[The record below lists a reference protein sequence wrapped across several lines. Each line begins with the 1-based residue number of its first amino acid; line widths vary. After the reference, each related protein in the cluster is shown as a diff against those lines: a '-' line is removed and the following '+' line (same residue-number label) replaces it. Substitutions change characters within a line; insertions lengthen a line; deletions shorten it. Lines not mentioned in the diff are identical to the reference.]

1 MIDLKTP
8 PNSIDAEFSV
18 LGGLLIDNDS
28 WDKISS
34 ILTAGD
40 FYQPNHRILF
50 NTIEKMLNGHQAC
63 DVLTVSEYLKK
74 EGQLKEDLAFLG
86 SLVNNTPS
94 ASNIVQYGKIIREKS
109 ILRQL
114 IHLSNETSSIAIE
127 PKGQGS
133 DDILQLTEQKLFN
146 IAEQNNKSG
155 SGFTDLNS
163 ILKLNIDEIDLNFN
177 SDNVYTGLSTG
188 FCALDKM
195 TTGLK
200 NTDLIIIA
208 ARPSQGK
215 TELALNVAVNSAIE
229 NNAKIGIFSLEMSK
243 EQLGYRL
250 LSSIGKINYTKLT
263 QGDLDEEDW
272 LKLTLA
278 TQILQETTISI
289 DDTPD
294 LTPSELRS
302 RARKLKRT
310 QGLDLLVVDY
320 LQLMSVPG
328 IHAGQKHLEVEA
340 ISKSL
345 KALAK
350 ELNIPVIA
358 LSQLNRSLEERMNKR
373 PIMSDLRHSGAIEQ
387 DADLIMF
394 IYRDEIYNED
404 SVDKGM
410 AEIIIG
416 KHRNGPLGM
425 IKMTFVGEYTKF
437 EDYSYFS
444 EGLE

>member
-1 MIDLKTP
+1 MVDLKTP
-8 PNSIDAEFSV
+8 PNSIDAEYSV

-34 ILTAGD
+34 LLTADD

-50 NTIEKMLNGHQAC
+50 NTIEKMLNSNQAC

-74 EGQLKEDLAFLG
+74 EGQLKDDLTFLG
-86 SLVNNTPS
+86 SLVNNTPG
-94 ASNIVQYGKIIREKS
+94 ASNIVQYGQIIREKS

-114 IHLSNETSSIAIE
+114 IHLSNETASIAIE

-146 IAEQNNKSG
+146 IAEQNTKSG
-155 SGFTDLNS
+155 TGFTDLNS
-163 ILKLNIDEIDLNFN
+163 ILKLNIDEIDQNFN
-177 SDNVYTGLSTG
+177 SDKVYTGLSTG
-188 FCALDKM
+188 FSALDKK

-200 NTDLIIIA
+200 NSDLIIIA

-215 TELALNVAVNSAIE
+215 TALALNVAVNSAIE
-229 NNAKIGIFSLEMSK
+229 NNARIGIFSLEMSK

-272 LKLTLA
+272 PKLTLA
-278 TQILQETTISI
+278 TQILHETTISI

-358 LSQLNRSLEERMNKR
+358 LSQLNRSLEERTNKR

-387 DADLIMF
+387 DADVIMF

-404 SVDKGM
+404 SVDKGV

-416 KHRNGPLGM
+416 KQRNGPLGM
-425 IKMTFVGEYTKF
+425 VKMTFVGEYTKF

-444 EGLE
+444 DAME

>member
-1 MIDLKTP
+1 MVDLKTP

-34 ILTAGD
+34 ILTADD

-50 NTIEKMLNGHQAC
+50 NTIEKMLNSNQAC

-114 IHLSNETSSIAIE
+114 IHLSNETASIAIE

-155 SGFTDLNS
+155 TGFTDLNS
-163 ILKLNIDEIDLNFN
+163 ILKLNIDEIDQNFN

-188 FCALDKM
+188 YCALDKM

-215 TELALNVAVNSAIE
+215 TALALNIAVNSAIE

-263 QGDLDEEDW
+263 QGDLEDEDW
-272 LKLTLA
+272 PKLALA
-278 TQILQETTISI
+278 TQILQETMISI

-394 IYRDEIYNED
+394 IYRDEIYHED
-404 SVDKGM
+404 SMDKGV

-425 IKMTFVGEYTKF
+425 VKMSFVGEYTKF
-437 EDYSYFS
+437 EDYSHFS
-444 EGLE
+444 DGME

>member
-1 MIDLKTP
+1 MVDLKTP

-34 ILTAGD
+34 ILTAED

-50 NTIEKMLNGHQAC
+50 NTIEKMLNSNQAC

-74 EGQLKEDLAFLG
+74 AGQLKEELAFLG
-86 SLVNNTPS
+86 GLVNNTPS

-114 IHLSNETSSIAIE
+114 IHLSNETASIAIE

-155 SGFTDLNS
+155 TGFTDLNS
-163 ILKLNIDEIDLNFN
+163 ILRLNIDEIDQNFN

-188 FCALDKM
+188 YCALDKM

-200 NTDLIIIA
+200 NSDLIIIA

-215 TELALNVAVNSAIE
+215 TSLALNVAVNSAIE

-272 LKLTLA
+272 PKLTLA

-328 IHAGQKHLEVEA
+328 INAGQKHLEVEA

-404 SVDKGM
+404 SIDKGV

-425 IKMTFVGEYTKF
+425 VKMTFMGEYTKF

-444 EGLE
+444 DDME

>member
-1 MIDLKTP
+1 MVSFKTP
-8 PNSIDAEFSV
+8 PNSIEAECSV

-28 WDKISS
+28 WDKISL
-34 ILTAGD
+34 IINAKD
-40 FYQPNHRILF
+40 FYQPKHQIVF
-50 NTIEKMLNGHQAC
+50 TTIEKMLNSNQAC
-63 DVLTVSEYLKK
+63 DILTVSEYLKH
-74 EGQLKEDLAFLG
+74 EGQLDVEFSFLG
-86 SLVNNTPS
+86 GLINNTPS
-94 ASNIVQYGKIIREKS
+94 ATNIVQYGKIIREKS

-114 IHLSNETSSIAIE
+114 IHLSNETASLSIN

-133 DDILQLTEQKLFN
+133 NEILQETEQKLFA
-146 IAEQNNKSG
+146 IAEQDNRAG
-155 SGFTDLNS
+155 SGFTDLNT
-163 ILKLNIDEIDLNFN
+163 ILKSNIEEIDHNFN
-177 SDNVYTGLSTG
+177 SDNVYTGLTTG
-188 FCALDKM
+188 YCALDKM

-215 TELALNVAVNSAIE
+215 TSLALNIAINSAIE

-250 LSSIGKINYTKLT
+250 LSSIGKINYTRLT
-263 QGDLDEEDW
+263 QGDLEEEDW
-272 LKLTLA
+272 SKLSLA
-278 TQILQETTISI
+278 TQILHETTISI
-289 DDTPD
+289 DDTAD

-310 QGLDLLVVDY
+310 QGLDLVVVDY

-387 DADLIMF
+387 DADVIMF

-404 SVDKGM
+404 SVDKGI

-416 KHRNGPLGM
+416 KQRNGPLGVV
-425 IKMTFVGEYTKF
+425 KMSFVGEYTKF
-437 EDYSYFS
+437 EDYAHFS
-444 EGLE
+444 DEVD